1 MIEEQI
7 KQKLE
12 KQKQKV
18 KKFFEYSKRIYCP
31 YFEQD
36 IILNSEGYYHLRY
49 SARRERSKK
58 EQLLKFSLFP
68 LAIKIIKKSGTL
80 QEYRSSLVSVG
91 KKSARN
97 GLSSTKRIQH
107 WAFVAINY
115 NKTIKV
121 RVVLRQIGD
130 GNIIFWSAMPFGSI
144 KGPKLYTVGIE
155 DE

>member
-1 MIEEQI
+1 MEEQI

-12 KQKQKV
+12 KQKQKI
-18 KKFFEYSKRIYCP
+18 KKFFEYNRRIYCP

-36 IILNSEGYYHLRY
+36 IILNADGFHHFRY
-49 SARRERSKK
+49 SARQERSKR

-68 LAIKIIKKSGTL
+68 LAVKIIKKSGTL
-80 QEYRSSLVSVG
+80 QEYRSSLVCVG
-91 KKSARN
+91 KKSAKN

-130 GNIIFWSAMPFGSI
+130 GNIIFWSVMPFGNI
-144 KGPKLYTVGIE
+144 KTPKLYTTGIE